1 MHALRRLEE
10 QETNVEL
17 LIQDQTIVFESQ
29 MDQVSLNFPLCGRP
43 RISCSRW
50 ETNLGNS
57 NHACEQAACS
67 WRFLASKSPTL
78 FSNLPMFGPIYVC
91 VFFFCINESF
101 PNLNRRGKVIRS
113 DVPSDSRCMKVKHP
127 NKILTKTFQKK
138 EQKQNESLQS
148 RSCTGRYF
156 KFIPP
161 SVSKFT

>member
-1 MHALRRLEE
+1 MAGLEFLVPDGRQTLEIQITRANRLRVHGDFWPRNHPRYFL
-10 QETNVEL
+10 TY
-17 LIQDQTIVFESQ
+17 
-29 MDQVSLNFPLCGRP
+29 LC
-43 RISCSRW
+43 
-50 ETNLGNS
+50 LV
-57 NHACEQAACS
+57 
-67 WRFLASKSPTL
+67 RFTC
-78 FSNLPMFGPIYVC
+78 VC
-91 VFFFCINESF
+91 FFFCINESF